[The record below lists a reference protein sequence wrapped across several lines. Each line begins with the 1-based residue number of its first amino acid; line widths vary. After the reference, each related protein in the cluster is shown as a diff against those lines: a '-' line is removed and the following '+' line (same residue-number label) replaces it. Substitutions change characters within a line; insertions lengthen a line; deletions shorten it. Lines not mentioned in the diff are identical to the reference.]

1 MDPRALALDT
11 FGHSQAWTLTLP
23 RDFCPHYA
31 SWASPLPLGPYSQ
44 YWLAFDFITEFIT
57 NKIPRSH
64 THTHTH
70 RLRHHR
76 DDDDR
81 YVDQAYEERV
91 QAQEKALTKA
101 WPMFVATEGWAR
113 VNNPSKSQAKKIFQE
128 YKEQKPDWQVLVRN
142 LAEGQ
147 VRNGFTPRRADSRL
161 RQVRAEADDVLNRRA
176 QQERETQQQSLSLN
190 T

>member
-1 MDPRALALDT
+1 MEENKQQEQ
-11 FGHSQAWTLTLP
+11 QAQPMEEEAVVEEEQPAKEGETGRIGRQPQQHESDGGVTQ
-23 RDFCPHYA
+23 RE
-31 SWASPLPLGPYSQ
+31 Q
-44 YWLAFDFITEFIT
+44 
-57 NKIPRSH
+57 KIPTTPKTKPPPSPF
-64 THTHTH
+64 TSPD
-70 RLRHHR
+70 R